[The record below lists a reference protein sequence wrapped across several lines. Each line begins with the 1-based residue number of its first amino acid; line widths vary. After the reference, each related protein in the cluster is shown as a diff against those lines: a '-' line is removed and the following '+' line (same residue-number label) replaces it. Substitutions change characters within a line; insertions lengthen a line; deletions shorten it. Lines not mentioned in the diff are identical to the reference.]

1 MDPGELK
8 KSRFKPARPPQRENK
23 EWSLEVKPY
32 HFASLFEVLPPSN
45 SQVKSGIAFYNL
57 IPVEYDWS
65 MYQTGPESGR
75 PEPPELWSSEC

>member
-8 KSRFKPARPPQRENK
+8 KSRFKSARPPQRENK

-57 IPVEYDWS
+57 SYTCRIRLVDVPDR
-65 MYQTGPESGR
+65 SGVR
-75 PEPPELWSSEC
+75 TPCTS

>member
-57 IPVEYDWS
+57 SYACGIRLVGVPDDLD
-65 MYQTGPESGR
+65 P
-75 PEPPELWSSEC
+75 LKI